1 MTEGDKKSW
10 FIIHVYSGQEDKV
23 AILIRET
30 AAFQGNDKQIEE
42 IVIPTKKISKL
53 GKKGKITVEK
63 KLFPGYITIC
73 MEPSEG
79 LFKLISRTPGV
90 LKFGR
95 MGKAPQQ
102 LSPEEAERM
111 LGYVKAEGG
120 KVAEIPFMKGESVK
134 IIDGPFA
141 NFTGVIE
148 EMYPD
153 RERVKL
159 MVTIFGRQ
167 TPVEVGF
174 VQIEPI

>member
-1 MTEGDKKSW
+1 
-10 FIIHVYSGQEDKV
+10 
-23 AILIRET
+23 
-30 AAFQGNDKQIEE
+30 
-42 IVIPTKKISKL
+42 
-53 GKKGKITVEK
+53 
-63 KLFPGYITIC
+63 
-73 MEPSEG
+73 
-79 LFKLISRTPGV
+79 
-90 LKFGR
+90 
-95 MGKAPQQ
+95 
-102 LSPEEAERM
+102 M

-120 KVAEIPFMKGESVK
+120 EVAEIPFMKGESVK